1 MIDNPILGFIG
12 GGNMTRAIVG
22 GLVADGYPQSRIWVS
37 DPAEEQREA
46 IREVAPDASIV
57 ADNPLALKRAEM
69 AVIAVKPHIVKGVAR
84 DLADAAQRKRPLIV
98 SIAAGVR
105 AADIDRWLGGGLSL
119 VRVMPNQAALVGQG
133 VAALYA
139 NERCTD
145 ADRAHAEGVMSAV
158 GETIWVESEAL
169 VDAATAIS
177 GSGPAYFFLLME
189 MLMDAAL
196 EFGLSEAAART
207 LVLDT
212 AAGAAAVAA
221 VADEPVAT
229 LRERVTSSQGTT
241 EAAIETLERGG
252 VRELFARAF
261 AAARDR
267 SVALADH
274 AGED

>member
-37 DPAEEQREA
+37 DPVAEQREA

-57 ADNPLALKRAEM
+57 DNNPLALKRAEM
-69 AVIAVKPHIVKGVAR
+69 AVIAVKPHVVKGVAR

-98 SIAAGVR
+98 SIAAGIR
-105 AADIDRWLGGGLSL
+105 ASDIDRWLGGGLAL

-145 ADRAHAEGVMSAV
+145 SDRAHAEGVMSAV
-158 GETIWVESEAL
+158 GETIWVDSESL

-189 MLMDAAL
+189 MLMDAAV
-196 EFGLSEAAART
+196 EFGLSESAART

-221 VADEPVAT
+221 VADEPVAE
-229 LRERVTSSQGTT
+229 LRRRVTSAQGTT
-241 EAAIETLERGG
+241 EAAIEALEHGG
-252 VRELFARAF
+252 VRDLFARAF
-261 AAARDR
+261 TAARDR

>member
-37 DPAEEQREA
+37 DPAAEQREA

-57 ADNPLALKRAEM
+57 DNNPLALKRAEM
-69 AVIAVKPHIVKGVAR
+69 AVIAVKPHVVKGVAR

-105 AADIDRWLGGGLSL
+105 ASDIDRWLGGGLAL
-119 VRVMPNQAALVGQG
+119 VRVMPNQAALVGEG

-145 ADRAHAEGVMSAV
+145 SDRAHAEGVMSAV
-158 GETIWVESEAL
+158 GETIWVDNESL

-196 EFGLSEAAART
+196 EFGLSESAART

-221 VADEPVAT
+221 AADEPVAE
-229 LRERVTSSQGTT
+229 LRRRVTSAQGTT
-241 EAAIETLERGG
+241 EAAIEALEQGG
-252 VRELFARAF
+252 VRDLFARAF
-261 AAARDR
+261 TAARDR

>member
-37 DPAEEQREA
+37 DPVAAQREA

-57 ADNPLALKRAEM
+57 DNNPLALKRAEM
-69 AVIAVKPHIVKGVAR
+69 AVIAVKPHVVKGVAR

-105 AADIDRWLGGGLSL
+105 ASDIDRWLGGGLAL

-145 ADRAHAEGVMSAV
+145 SDRAHAEGVMSAV
-158 GETIWVESEAL
+158 GETIWVDSESL

-189 MLMDAAL
+189 MLMDAAV
-196 EFGLSEAAART
+196 EFGLSESAART

-221 VADEPVAT
+221 VADEPIAE
-229 LRERVTSSQGTT
+229 LRRRVTSAQGTT
-241 EAAIETLERGG
+241 EAAIEALEQGG

-261 AAARDR
+261 TAARDR

>member
-37 DPAEEQREA
+37 DPAEAQREA
-46 IREVAPDASIV
+46 IREVAPGASIV

-69 AVIAVKPHIVKGVAR
+69 AVIAVKPNIVKGVAR

-98 SIAAGVR
+98 SIAAGIR
-105 AADIDRWLGGGLSL
+105 AADIDRWLGGGLPL
-119 VRVMPNQAALVGQG
+119 IRVMPNQAALVGEG
-133 VAALYA
+133 VAAMYA

-145 ADRAHAEGVMSAV
+145 VHRANAEGVMSAV
-158 GETIWVESEAL
+158 GETIWVDSEAL

-189 MLMDAAL
+189 MLMDSAIK
-196 EFGLSEAAART
+196 FGLSEAAART

-221 VADEPVAT
+221 HADEPVAT
-229 LRERVTSSQGTT
+229 LRRRVTSPQGTT
-241 EAAIETLERGG
+241 EAAIDTLEAGG

-261 AAARDR
+261 EAARER
-267 SVALADH
+267 SIALADH